1 MSLTPT
7 SSLFLLLS
15 MLIFWTAN
23 AQDILYNKVAAPLLH
38 EPEAESAMVEF
49 LLQGELLYPL
59 QKEEGDFVAIENQ
72 SGRRGWLH
80 KQDLSTE
87 AIRPQYR
94 CFLSNLRLRSQ
105 GNLKASV
112 VAKLQVG
119 ELVRFT
125 GRRSPNKE
133 TISIRGQ
140 KLPHYWL
147 EVETQKGLIAWTY
160 GGGLE
165 KLVPIP
171 TIPGNPDVENETTK
185 PKTEDKTENTNSHL
199 ELPHASK
206 VKQAESLFLWWNA
219 LQPEWKAFYNQM
231 VLLKPIE
238 QAYSEASL
246 AEIEQIMRL
255 EELDLS
261 QDDACKTG
269 PFYAVP
275 LKNLSGLSGL
285 PLLKRLH
292 GRGLQ
297 LENLNGLRQLT
308 NLEELSLTEL
318 HLQQLLFLPKKL
330 KKLQLAFAQEQ
341 EFPLQL
347 LEGQTQLQELH
358 IQAQK
363 IKDLDRLIQLPKI
376 KKLSLHISDLRSTQ
390 GINSL
395 FLLEELS
402 LKAEQ
407 SDLDLRPLA
416 GLSRLKKLSL
426 LADEVQNMN
435 SLVHLQQLQELELNV
450 KANRIDARLLARF
463 KAMRWLKIKTPE
475 LSQTESLAELKAL
488 QFFACQQET
497 AFPIQH
503 LPKQIQQLELAATNF
518 QNLKTLAQFPNLQSL
533 ELSSI
538 ALQGLGQIP
547 ALEKLEKLYIKAPK
561 LINLKNLNPLPNLR
575 LLDLSQCPELQS
587 FEELKQLQQLELL
600 YLPKSISL
608 QSELVQ
614 NIHHLGLIIRHE
626 ALSGCF

>member
-1 MSLTPT
+1 MSLISSPT
-7 SSLFLLLS
+7 LLFFFSILLVGP
-15 MLIFWTAN
+15 IY
-23 AQDILYNKVAAPLLH
+23 AQDIFYNKVAAPLLQA
-38 EPEAESAMVEF
+38 PEAESAMVEF

-59 QKEEGDFVAIENQ
+59 QKEEGDFIALENQ

-80 KQDLSTE
+80 KKDLSTA

-105 GNLKASV
+105 GDLKASV

-119 ELVRFT
+119 ELVHFT

-133 TISIRGQ
+133 SISIRGQ

-147 EVETQKGLIAWTY
+147 EVETSKGLIAWTY

-171 TIPGNPDVENETTK
+171 TISGNPNQEKGKSTPQTK
-185 PKTEDKTENTNSHL
+185 DNTNKHL
-199 ELPHASK
+199 ELPHSSK
-206 VKQAESLFLWWNA
+206 AKQAESLFIWWNA
-219 LQPEWKAFYNQM
+219 LSPEWKAFYNQM

-246 AEIEQIMRL
+246 VEIEQIMRL

-275 LKNLSGLSGL
+275 LKDLSGLSGL
-285 PLLKRLH
+285 PLLKRLQA
-292 GRGLQ
+292 RGLQ
-297 LENLNGLRQLT
+297 LEKLDGLHQLA

-318 HLQQLLFLPKKL
+318 HLQELLFLPKKL
-330 KKLQLAFAQEQ
+330 KKLQLDFAQEQ
-341 EFPLQL
+341 AFPML
-347 LEGQTQLQELH
+347 LLDGHTQLEELH
-358 IQAQK
+358 VQAQK
-363 IKDLDRLIQLPKI
+363 IKNLDRLIQLPKI
-376 KKLSLHISDLRSTQ
+376 KKLSLHISDLRTTQ

-395 FLLEELS
+395 FMLEELS

-416 GLSRLKKLSL
+416 GLSRLKKLTI
-426 LADEVQNMN
+426 LADEVQNIN
-435 SLVHLQQLQELELNV
+435 SLVNLQQLQELELNV
-450 KANRIDARLLARF
+450 KANRIDARLLAHF
-463 KAMRWLKIKTPE
+463 KALRWLKIKTPE
-475 LSQTESLAELKAL
+475 ISHTESLADLKAL

-497 AFPIQH
+497 PFPVQY
-503 LPKQIQQLELAATNF
+503 LPKQIQQLELAASNF
-518 QNLKTLAQFPNLQSL
+518 QSLKDLAQFPQLNSL
-533 ELSSI
+533 ELSS
-538 ALQGLGQIP
+538 ATLQNLGQIP
-547 ALEKLEKLYIKAPK
+547 DLPQLQKLYIKAVQLIKAQNFSAMPK
-561 LINLKNLNPLPNLR
+561 LR

-587 FEELKQLQQLELL
+587 FEEIKKLKQLELL
-600 YLPKSISL
+600 YLPKTISL
-608 QSELVQ
+608 QSELVK
-614 NIHHLGLIIRHE
+614 NIHHSGLIIRHE